1 MLISPEIEAEFKKK
15 LSKNKPLIIKAG
27 FDPTAPDL
35 HLGHAVLLTRMRQF
49 QDQGHTVIF
58 LMGDF
63 TARIGDPTGKN
74 ITRPALTEAEITANL
89 KTYERQVFKIL
100 DPVKTQ
106 VRLNSEWLE
115 NMSLGD
121 FTKLAAKYSVARMI
135 ERDDFRKRLAEGR
148 TIGMNEIL
156 YPLLQGYDSV
166 VLKADLE
173 MGGQDQLF
181 NLLVGRDLMRAYGL
195 EPQCVMTMPLLEGL
209 DGHEKMSKSLGNYVG
224 LEEDANTQF
233 GKLMSISD
241 TLMWRYFDL
250 LSLKPK
256 SEIEELKTAHPKDA
270 KIALALEI
278 VTRFHDAKAAQ
289 AALEQFNNLFGAG
302 KRSEI
307 PEDAPVF
314 NFENALT
321 LMQVITQANLAPSN
335 AEAKRLLKQGSV
347 SLNGDKCEN
356 GQKILD
362 PGSYAL
368 RVGKTRWAKID
379 IKSFERL

>member
-1 MLISPEIEAEFKKK
+1 MFISPEIEAEFKKK
-15 LSKNKPLIIKAG
+15 LAKNKPLIIKAG

-35 HLGHAVLLTRMRQF
+35 HLGHAVLLRRMRQF
-49 QDQGHTVIF
+49 QDEGHKIVF
-58 LMGDF
+58 LIGDF

-89 KTYERQVFKIL
+89 MTYKRQVFKIL
-100 DPVKTQ
+100 DPVKTE
-106 VRLNSEWLE
+106 VRLNSEWLQD
-115 NMSLGD
+115 MKLGD
-121 FTKLAAKYSVARMI
+121 FMKLAGKYSVARMI

-148 TIGMNEIL
+148 PISMHEIL

-166 VLKADLE
+166 ALNADLE

-224 LEEDANTQF
+224 LEEDGNSQF

-250 LSLKPK
+250 LSLKSK
-256 SEIEELKTAHPKDA
+256 SEIEQLKQAHPKDA
-270 KIALALEI
+270 KIALAMEI
-278 VTRFHDAKAAQ
+278 VTRFHDANIAE
-289 AALEQFNNLFGAG
+289 AALEQFNSLFGSG
-302 KRSEI
+302 KRTEI

-314 NFENALT
+314 KFSEPLS
-321 LMQVITQANLAPSN
+321 LMLVITQAHLAPSN

-347 SLNGDKCEN
+347 SLNGDKSED
-356 GQKILD
+356 GQQVLEA
-362 PGSYAL
+362 GFYAL
-368 RVGKTRWAKID
+368 RVGKTRWAKIE
-379 IKSFERL
+379 IGAL

>member
-1 MLISPEIEAEFKKK
+1 MLISPEIEAEWKKK
-15 LSKNKPLIIKAG
+15 LAKNKPLRIKAG

-35 HLGHAVLLTRMRQF
+35 HLGHSVLITQMRKF
-49 QDQGHTVIF
+49 QDEGHQVIF
-58 LMGDF
+58 LLGDF

-74 ITRPALTEAEITANL
+74 ITRPALTEAEIQANL

-100 DPVKTQ
+100 DPAKTE
-106 VRLNSEWLE
+106 VRFNSEWLLP
-115 NMSLGD
+115 MGLAD
-121 FTKLAAKYSVARMI
+121 FLKIAAKYSVARMI
-135 ERDDFRKRLAEGR
+135 ERDDFRKRLSEGR
-148 TIGMNEIL
+148 PISMHEIL

-166 VLKADLE
+166 ALNADLE

-224 LEEDANTQF
+224 LEEDGNTQF

-241 TLMWRYFDL
+241 SLMWRYFDL

-256 SEIEELKTAHPKDA
+256 SEIEALKSGHPKDA

-278 VTRFHDAKAAQ
+278 VTRFHDSNAAS
-289 AALEQFNNLFGAG
+289 AALEQFNNLFGSG
-302 KRSEI
+302 KRTEI

-314 NFENALT
+314 NLSAPVT
-321 LMQVITQANLAPSN
+321 LMQAISQANLAPSN

-347 SLNGDKCEN
+347 SLNGDKCED
-356 GQKILD
+356 GQKILE

-368 RVGKTRWAKID
+368 RVGKTRWAKIE
-379 IKSFERL
+379 I

>member
-15 LSKNKPLIIKAG
+15 LAKNKPLIIKAG

-35 HLGHAVLLTRMRQF
+35 HLGHAVLLTKMRQF

-63 TARIGDPTGKN
+63 TARIGDPSGKN
-74 ITRPALTEAEITANL
+74 ITRPALTEAEIAANL

-100 DPVKTQ
+100 DPAKTQ
-106 VRLNSEWLE
+106 VRLNSEWLQKM
-115 NMSLGD
+115 NLGD
-121 FTKLAAKYSVARMI
+121 FLKLAGKYSVARMI
-135 ERDDFRKRLAEGR
+135 ERDDFKKRLAEGR
-148 TIGMNEIL
+148 PISMHEIL

-209 DGHEKMSKSLGNYVG
+209 DGHDKMSKSLGNYVG

-250 LSLKPK
+250 LSLRPQ
-256 SEIEELKTAHPKDA
+256 SEIAALKQAHPKDA

-278 VTRFHDAKAAQ
+278 VTRFHDSKAAL
-289 AALEQFNNLFGAG
+289 AALEQFNSLFGSG

-307 PEDAPVF
+307 PKDAPVF
-314 NFENALT
+314 NFQAPLT
-321 LMQVITQANLAPSN
+321 LMQAITQANLAPSN

-347 SLNGDKCEN
+347 SVNGDKCED
-356 GQKILD
+356 GQRILES
-362 PGSYAL
+362 GGYAL
-368 RVGKTRWAKID
+368 RVGKTRWAKLAIQ
-379 IKSFERL
+379 